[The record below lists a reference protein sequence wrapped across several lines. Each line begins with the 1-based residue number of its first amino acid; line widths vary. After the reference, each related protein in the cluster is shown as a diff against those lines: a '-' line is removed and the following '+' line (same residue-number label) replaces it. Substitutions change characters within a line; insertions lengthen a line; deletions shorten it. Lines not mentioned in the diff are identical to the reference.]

1 MKKLYLWL
9 VENYLSLLVPIILL
23 LIWEIGS
30 RSGFIG
36 NTFLPAPSW
45 IIKEFFTLLS
55 NGELVKNLLI
65 SIIRVTEGFCIGVTL
80 GIFIGIQVALN
91 KTLQKSVRFVF
102 GVLRPIPV
110 IAWIPVLILW
120 FGIDESSKVAA
131 ISIGS
136 FWSVFVSVVQAIRN
150 VDKKYLEVA
159 KVLRKDYKTILLNVI
174 LPATLPEI
182 FTGIRIGIDVAW
194 RSVIAAELIAAS
206 AGIGYM
212 IMYARELFQI
222 DVVLVGVF
230 SIGLT
235 GIVIEEIVKIIER
248 HLLRWNTNIY
258 QEEVS
263 EKA

>member
-1 MKKLYLWL
+1 MKKTYIWL
-9 VENYLSLLVPIILL
+9 TQNYLSIITPLILL
-23 LIWEIGS
+23 SIWELSS
-30 RSGFIG
+30 RLNLIE
-36 NTFLPAPSW
+36 NTFLPPPSL
-45 IIKEFFTLLS
+45 ILKEFFILLL
-55 NGELVKNLLI
+55 NGELIKNLLI
-65 SIIRVTEGFCIGVTL
+65 SIIRVAEGFFIGVSL
-80 GIFIGIQVALN
+80 GIIVGIQVALN
-91 KTLQKSVRFVF
+91 KNLQKAVRFIF
-102 GVLRPIPV
+102 GILRPIPV

-120 FGIDESSKVAA
+120 LGIDESSKVAA

-136 FWSVFVSVVQAIRN
+136 FWSVLVSVVQAIKN

-159 KVLRKDYKTILLNVI
+159 KVLRKDYKTILLKVI
-174 LPATLPEI
+174 LPSTLPQI

-222 DVVLVGVF
+222 DIVLVGVF

-235 GIVIEEIVKIIER
+235 GIIIEELLKILEH

-258 QEEVS
+258 QEEAS
-263 EKA
+263 EKP

>member
-1 MKKLYLWL
+1 MKKIYLWFT
-9 VENYLSLLVPIILL
+9 ENYLSIIVPLILL
-23 LIWEIGS
+23 LIWESCS
-30 RSGFIG
+30 RFNLIE
-36 NTFLPAPSW
+36 TKFLPSPSW
-45 IIKEFFTLLS
+45 IIREFFILLS
-55 NGELVKNLLI
+55 NGELVRNLLI
-65 SIIRVTEGFCIGVTL
+65 SIIRVAEGFFIGVSL
-80 GIFIGIQVALN
+80 GIIVGIQVALN
-91 KTLQKSVRFVF
+91 KNLQKSVRFIF
-102 GVLRPIPV
+102 GILRPIPV

-120 FGIDESSKVAA
+120 LGIDESSKIAA

-136 FWSVFVSVVQAIRN
+136 FWSVLVSVVQAIRN

-159 KVLRKDYKTILLNVI
+159 KVLRKDYKTTMLDVI
-174 LPATLPEI
+174 LPSTLPEI

-222 DVVLVGVF
+222 DIVLVGVF

-235 GIVIEEIVKIIER
+235 GIVIEELVKVAER

-258 QEEVS
+258 QEEVTR
-263 EKA
+263 KI

>member
-1 MKKLYLWL
+1 MKKIYLWFT
-9 VENYLSLLVPIILL
+9 ENYLSIIVPLILL
-23 LIWEIGS
+23 LIWESCS
-30 RSGFIG
+30 RFNLIE
-36 NTFLPAPSW
+36 TKFLPSPSW
-45 IIKEFFTLLS
+45 IIKEFFILLS
-55 NGELVKNLLI
+55 NGELVRNLLI
-65 SIIRVTEGFCIGVTL
+65 SIIRVAEGFFIGVSL
-80 GIFIGIQVALN
+80 GIIVGIQVALN
-91 KTLQKSVRFVF
+91 KNLQKSVRFIF
-102 GVLRPIPV
+102 GILRPIPV

-120 FGIDESSKVAA
+120 LGIDESSKIAA

-136 FWSVFVSVVQAIRN
+136 FWSVLVSVVQAIRN

-159 KVLRKDYKTILLNVI
+159 KVLRKDYKTTMLDVI
-174 LPATLPEI
+174 LPSTLPEI

-222 DVVLVGVF
+222 DIVLVGVF

-235 GIVIEEIVKIIER
+235 GIVIEELVKMAER

-258 QEEVS
+258 QEEVTR
-263 EKA
+263 KI